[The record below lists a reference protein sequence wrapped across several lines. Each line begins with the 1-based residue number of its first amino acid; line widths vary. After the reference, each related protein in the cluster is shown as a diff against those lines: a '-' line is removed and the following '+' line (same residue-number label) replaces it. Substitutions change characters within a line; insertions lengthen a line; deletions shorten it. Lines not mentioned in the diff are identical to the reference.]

1 MKLNI
6 WRSHQTS
13 EAQVWDYL
21 EYGKTKKKR
30 NGIRQT
36 PGRYVGKSLDAE
48 GRDCRV
54 MILSTREQHI
64 RKDKA
69 TSNICSNQAFL
80 ATIAGAA
87 MLAKGENENGMSHSC
102 KNAADAA
109 RDTIEKITSCR
120 E

>member
-1 MKLNI
+1 
-6 WRSHQTS
+6 
-13 EAQVWDYL
+13 
-21 EYGKTKKKR
+21 
-30 NGIRQT
+30 
-36 PGRYVGKSLDAE
+36 
-48 GRDCRV
+48 

-87 MLAKGENENGMSHSC
+87 MLAKGENGMSHSC

-109 RDTIEKITSCR
+109 RDTIEKIIKLPGVSLAFPDEPFFNEATLLLSCPAS
-120 E
+120 ELSLIHI